1 VNPHELKKL
10 QVQLQNAV
18 SNESNS
24 LKKFNEVRR
33 EYETAKQERL
43 DLEKKIQSA
52 SIEPKISEH
61 ALLRYIERVYGID
74 LEAIQEK
81 ILTEQNKKAIRL
93 IVNGKLPLGAE
104 HSNHKAIIQNMTI
117 VSIVEK

>member
-1 VNPHELKKL
+1 MNPHELKKL